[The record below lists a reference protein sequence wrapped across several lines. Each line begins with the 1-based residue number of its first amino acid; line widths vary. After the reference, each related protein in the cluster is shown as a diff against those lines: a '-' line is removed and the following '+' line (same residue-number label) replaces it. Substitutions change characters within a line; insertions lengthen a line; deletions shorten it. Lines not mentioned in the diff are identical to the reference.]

1 MCFSFRNLAATMYAP
16 GTDELAQDSHTTS
29 TIVMEL
35 MVSLCVLGFAIGPV
49 FLAPLYELY
58 GRLIIYSFRHIFFF
72 IRFIF
77 GCAFST
83 NVGVFLA
90 FRLIGGRAASG
101 TMSIEGD
108 YISDLY
114 PLEVRGKAMSH
125 SPWGFSSDLY
135 VIFLESH

>member
-1 MCFSFRNLAATMYAP
+1 MYAP

-125 SPWGFSSDLY
+125 SPWGFSSDLLLVPSSAVLY
-135 VIFLESH
+135 